1 MISDSNF
8 ISDDGISIP
17 CKYTSYL
24 APLTSSKLWNETRAC
39 KDPGKIPEVNKK
51 FKKYLSYNL
60 KCMFRC
66 NLFLRCYNYLQAN
79 FETPYV
85 VHLHN
90 CNVLT
95 ESKPVF
101 TFHHPNK
108 GLTFFCTQIRIKNL
122 TVSTQLYYLP

>member
-66 NLFLRCYNYLQAN
+66 NLFSDVTIICR
-79 FETPYV
+79 
-85 VHLHN
+85 
-90 CNVLT
+90 LT
-95 ESKPVF
+95 LKPPMWS
-101 TFHHPNK
+101 TY
-108 GLTFFCTQIRIKNL
+108 T
-122 TVSTQLYYLP
+122 TVMF